1 MKSENEVVADVG
13 MVIYAAL
20 DFGVAE
26 DEQRVLS
33 EELESIINLMVSSDD
48 EDEVQDE
55 GLGDET
61 DDCEL
66 IEMVLDLCR
75 SHLAV
80 SKQAATHYKAVCR
93 LVHTSFSSISHK
105 YYCRALVAE
114 AREISFFMTRLK
126 DEDRTP
132 DLDEVDMKEW
142 ARYDA
147 HVYTIWCI
155 FELSDTISVHGH
167 K

>member
-48 EDEVQDE
+48 VDEVQDE

-93 LVHTSFSSISHK
+93 LVDTSFSSILYK

-147 HVYTIWCI
+147 HVYTI
-155 FELSDTISVHGH
+155 
-167 K
+167 

>member
-1 MKSENEVVADVG
+1 MTVVFPLQTLISLETLLKSKSEDGRLFSISKTEDIIIHSDGRIHDDTFKNRRRNVIKSETEVVADVG

-20 DFGVAE
+20 DFGVAD

-48 EDEVQDE
+48 MDEVQDE

-66 IEMVLDLCR
+66 MEMVLELCR

-80 SKQAATHYKAVCR
+80 SKQADTHYKAVCR
-93 LVHTSFSSISHK
+93 
-105 YYCRALVAE
+105 
-114 AREISFFMTRLK
+114 
-126 DEDRTP
+126 
-132 DLDEVDMKEW
+132 
-142 ARYDA
+142 
-147 HVYTIWCI
+147 
-155 FELSDTISVHGH
+155 
-167 K
+167 

>member
-61 DDCEL
+61 DDLEDNLAPSTPASPIADSTTNRRTNPPRRAKEGVSYHEDNCEL
-66 IEMVLDLCR
+66 ESLLQSEYCKSGFR
-75 SHLAV
+75 S
-80 SKQAATHYKAVCR
+80 
-93 LVHTSFSSISHK
+93 
-105 YYCRALVAE
+105 
-114 AREISFFMTRLK
+114 
-126 DEDRTP
+126 
-132 DLDEVDMKEW
+132 
-142 ARYDA
+142 
-147 HVYTIWCI
+147 
-155 FELSDTISVHGH
+155 
-167 K
+167 

>member
-48 EDEVQDE
+48 VDEVQDE

-66 IEMVLDLCR
+66 IEIVLDLCR

-93 LVHTSFSSISHK
+93 LVYI
-105 YYCRALVAE
+105 Y
-114 AREISFFMTRLK
+114 
-126 DEDRTP
+126 
-132 DLDEVDMKEW
+132 
-142 ARYDA
+142 
-147 HVYTIWCI
+147 
-155 FELSDTISVHGH
+155 
-167 K
+167 